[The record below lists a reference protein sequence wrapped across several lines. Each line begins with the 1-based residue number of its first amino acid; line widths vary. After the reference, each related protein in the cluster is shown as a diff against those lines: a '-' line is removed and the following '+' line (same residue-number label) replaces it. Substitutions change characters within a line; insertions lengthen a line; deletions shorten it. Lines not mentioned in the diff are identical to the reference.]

1 MKLEE
6 VILRDDRASQPAAN
20 TVPAGTIYY
29 VTDEN
34 VTERSTG
41 AAWEDISDAG
51 SAAIADG
58 DKGDI
63 TVSASGATWTVDND
77 VVSDAKLR
85 NSGAL
90 SVIGRSANST
100 GDPADISASAAS
112 GAVLRESGSTL
123 GFGTVASA
131 GIADAAITYAKI
143 QDISAASKLLGR
155 GSAGGSGDTEEISL
169 GSGLS
174 MSGTT
179 LSATASGSAMW
190 TEITSVGSGTGTEVT
205 VTSSLNYNEIMVVLV
220 GVTTGSSANIRLQVS
235 TNSGVSYLNSSGDYQ
250 TVTNT
255 GVESADTVLPFHSG
269 VATGARTSWLKI
281 QNFNGTTAVK
291 LVECPISNG
300 ASNVLTARIPT
311 TSALNA
317 IRVFPSS
324 GNFNS
329 GGTIKV
335 YGRG

>member
-6 VILRDDRASQPAAN
+6 IILRGTRASQPAAAS
-20 TVPAGTIYY
+20 TAIGAVYY
-29 VTDEN
+29 VTDES
-34 VTERSTG
+34 VTERNTG
-41 AAWEDISDAG
+41 AAWEDISDGG
-51 SAAIADG
+51 SGISDG

-63 TVSASGATWTVDND
+63 TVSGSGATFTIDND
-77 VVSDAKLR
+77 VVTDAKLR
-85 NSGAL
+85 NSAAV

-100 GDPADISASAAS
+100 GDPADIAAAADDRVLARTASSLAFQQ
-112 GAVLRESGSTL
+112 L
-123 GFGTVASA
+123 TVGMAPD
-131 GIADAAITYAKI
+131 GVWTYAKL

-155 GSAGGSGDTEEISL
+155 GSAGGSGDTEEITI

-179 LSATASGSAMW
+179 LSASASGSAAW
-190 TEITSVGSGTGTEVT
+190 TEITSVSSGSGTEVT
-205 VTSSLNYNEIMVVLV
+205 FTSSLNYNEIMVVLV
-220 GVTTGSSANIRLQVS
+220 GVTTGSSANIRMQIS

-255 GVESADTVLPFHSG
+255 GIETADTLVPFHSG
-269 VATGARTSWLKI
+269 VSTSARTSWLKI

-300 ASNVLTARIPT
+300 ASNTLTARIPT

-324 GNFNS
+324 GNFNN